1 MAGNT
6 RWTSYNV
13 VNEHPEDSILLAYLR
28 KQQVR
33 DRLTISQ
40 HIDVEKC
47 PRCLHKLNELEQVS
61 ATLDVLGE
69 IRSHQHYQEL
79 SVADTYARM
88 QRAASHRTSTKA
100 SLNGAN
106 QRQRPRKSVVRLI
119 SLPAAFGLAI
129 LFTVAMLVFANL
141 SGTSWNREPPKEGI
155 SHSQSNSTVVV
166 APHSTPARDLNL
178 TATAGITQA
187 VTPTEASITICSTAA
202 NIVQGRLVICGYNF
216 EAGHKVLLGA
226 FVSGKQF
233 IQRFTSSVDK
243 QGNFQIGWNIVDCGN
258 LPSVIFA
265 YEVVNAKLISARL
278 QNISFG
284 SCPVRAPTSRT
295 N

>member
-1 MAGNT
+1 
-6 RWTSYNV
+6 
-13 VNEHPEDSILLAYLR
+13 
-28 KQQVR
+28 
-33 DRLTISQ
+33 
-40 HIDVEKC
+40 
-47 PRCLHKLNELEQVS
+47 
-61 ATLDVLGE
+61 
-69 IRSHQHYQEL
+69 
-79 SVADTYARM
+79 
-88 QRAASHRTSTKA
+88 
-100 SLNGAN
+100 
-106 QRQRPRKSVVRLI
+106 
-119 SLPAAFGLAI
+119 
-129 LFTVAMLVFANL
+129 MLVFANL
-141 SGTSWNREPPKEGI
+141 SGTSWNPEPPKEGI

-216 EAGHKVLLGA
+216 EAGHKVLLSV

-233 IQRFTSSVDK
+233 IQRFTSPVDR